1 MKTLLKN
8 IAFATVVLTLVTACG
23 NTKEH
28 NHTGVEYTAQ
38 YVCPMHCEGGGGDS
52 AGQCPVCGMDYI
64 KNPDYKPQDS
74 TQKTQT
80 PQIID

>member
-8 IAFATVVLTLVTACG
+8 AAFAAVLFTLVTSCG

-28 NHTGVEYTAQ
+28 NHAGVEYTAK
-38 YVCPMHCEGGGGDS
+38 YVCPMHCEGSGGDS
-52 AGQCPVCGMDYI
+52 AGQCPVCEMDYI

-74 TQKTQT
+74 TQNIQT
-80 PQIID
+80 PQ

>member
-1 MKTLLKN
+1 MKTLFKN
-8 IAFATVVLTLVTACG
+8 IAYTAVLLTLVTSCG

-28 NHTGVEYTAQ
+28 NHNHAGVEHTAQ
-38 YVCPMHCEGGGGDS
+38 YVCPMHCEGAGGDS

-74 TQKTQT
+74 TQNIQT
-80 PQIID
+80 PQ